1 MMARIFLGGSFDP
14 VHDGHLDM
22 VRLVHHRLS
31 SLDMPF
37 VISFLP
43 TAGNPFKG
51 TPTDPTHRLNM
62 LSLACDMLKHQ
73 GITASIDTSEIH
85 QTPPV
90 YTIDTVRALAR
101 WYPDDERIF
110 VMGGDSLASLH
121 LWKNYKEL
129 LAYVKIWAFDR
140 AGSDDVVADVLAK
153 MTDDFDKFLQD
164 GFLQDDLLKDELL
177 KDELLKTDKTFNTK
191 RIFYDKSPIPAVS
204 STQIRHALVQGDKP
218 CHLPEPIFD
227 YIKTHE
233 LYKSVL

>member
-1 MMARIFLGGSFDP
+1 MRRVFLGGSFDP
-14 VHDGHLDM
+14 VHDGHLAM
-22 VRLVHHRLS
+22 VCHVYHRLS
-31 SLDMPF
+31 SLGLPF

-51 TPTDPTHRLNM
+51 TPTDPIHRLTM

-73 GITASIDTSEIH
+73 GMTTSIDTSEIH

-90 YTIDTVRALAR
+90 YTIDTVRTLAR
-101 WYPDDERIF
+101 RYPNDERIF

-121 LWKNYKEL
+121 LWKDYKEL
-129 LAYVKIWAFDR
+129 LTYVKIWAFDR
-140 AGSDDVVADVLAK
+140 AGSDNIVPDVLAK
-153 MTDDFDKFLQD
+153 MTDDFDKFLQN
-164 GFLQDDLLKDELL
+164 ELL
-177 KDELLKTDKTFNTK
+177 KDELLKTNHSFNTK
-191 RIFYDKSPIPAVS
+191 SIFYDKSPIPAVS
-204 STQIRHALVQGDKP
+204 STQIRHVLAHNEKP